1 MGQNAVTGAMIQCT
15 FGLAPAALSVLPT
28 PRVTIEGRPAA
39 TIMDMAPMVNVPGFG
54 MCSSL
59 ANPTVAAA
67 TSAALGVLTPMP
79 CVPAIVGP
87 WAPGA
92 VRTLI
97 AGMPALTSG
106 STAMCAYGG
115 VISLI
120 VPGAVRTTST

>member
-1 MGQNAVTGAMIQCT
+1 MGQNAVTGGMMQCS
-15 FGLAPAALSVLPT
+15 FGLAPAALNVLPT
-28 PRVTIEGRPAA
+28 SRVTIEGRPAA
-39 TIMDMAPMVNVPGFG
+39 TITDMAPMVNVPSFG

-67 TSAALGVLTPMP
+67 TSAALGILTPMP
-79 CVPAIVGP
+79 CLPATVGP
-87 WAPGA
+87 WKPGA
-92 VRTLI
+92 MKTVI

-115 VISLI
+115 VISLL